1 MFAHSDLE
9 GEREVAEEESDTEEV
24 RDTAQAV
31 EGDENGGLVG
41 RFVSGSVV
49 NLSRR
54 ELSEEDISLLSKGL
68 KFSPTPTDI
77 DKSQLKSDIEAYK
90 RRMRLRW
97 FFRNEEKDGETDENN
112 FRVKS
117 TW

>member
-1 MFAHSDLE
+1 MYIYINALRTLDHHNDASFDGKDLPH
-9 GEREVAEEESDTEEV
+9 GRNDNREEMMAAEVSREEEDEEEEMV
-24 RDTAQAV
+24 L
-31 EGDENGGLVG
+31 ENGRLKG

-77 DKSQLKSDIEAYK
+77 DKA
-90 RRMRLRW
+90 
-97 FFRNEEKDGETDENN
+97 
-112 FRVKS
+112 
-117 TW
+117 